1 MKPDRDNSAGQLIDA
16 LGKIAPASH
25 LVIIIRL
32 FCSWLPV
39 QPAIPIVGQGTGLPV
54 VLVPLLFK
62 FVPGKESCR
71 HEQDRRI
78 DLGQPGSVIIPAQ
91 KTGKRKA
98 GLVGIIHRVAAKN
111 LPQLADP
118 QDLFLILPDKLFKPH
133 VQIPAFLLA
142 PRRLPA
148 KEHFL
153 FFRVHRTKGKHG
165 GSGQRFDLLQRIPG
179 AAVKIRFCPEEA
191 LDYRPLQF
199 GKPVECP
206 LHRIR
211 LQKPDQADQRVR
223 ILFPSAA
230 DHMPDRLDQFN
241 IIARMEKVKRE
252 IKIGNYFYRAGQHA
266 ERLLHM
272 SASAQLIQ
280 QPYRGSQEDTVHRIQ
295 ILVLQKASRLKNS
308 Q

>member
-1 MKPDRDNSAGQLIDA
+1 MADSEDRPDLSNSAYLFPPIHPEGLKFGFPA
-16 LGKIAPASH
+16 LALASA
-25 LVIIIRL
+25 L
-32 FCSWLPV
+32 
-39 QPAIPIVGQGTGLPV
+39 AI
-54 VLVPLLFK
+54 
-62 FVPGKESCR
+62 
-71 HEQDRRI
+71 
-78 DLGQPGSVIIPAQ
+78 GSVWCHALWF
-91 KTGKRKA
+91 
-98 GLVGIIHRVAAKN
+98 LV
-111 LPQLADP
+111 
-118 QDLFLILPDKLFKPH
+118 
-133 VQIPAFLLA
+133 IPAFLLA